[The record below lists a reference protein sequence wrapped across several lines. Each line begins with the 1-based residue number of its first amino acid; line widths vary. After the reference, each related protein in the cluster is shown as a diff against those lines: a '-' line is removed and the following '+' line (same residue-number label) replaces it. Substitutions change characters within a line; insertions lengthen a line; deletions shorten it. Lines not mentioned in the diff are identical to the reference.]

1 MAIIATY
8 ALMLCVVKFTCGYS
22 PFVLTIRVTVH
33 SQIIVF
39 SFLTISGRLVQV
51 IPWFTYLL
59 NRWEDDLVYYL
70 RCLCIQIFYKLAKAI
85 NSKLYETLAV
95 FVTSMLNV
103 PGDVDHSF
111 M

>member
-70 RCLCIQIFYKLAKAI
+70 RSLCIQIFYKLAKAI